1 MEAGGRV
8 QCYVTPVPTCRAGR
22 PGDPSF
28 PSAGAFAWSPPRSRL
43 GRAGVRTDDP
53 ARRPRRPRRGRG
65 AGRAPR
71 TPSGLAARSP
81 AGLWQEQRGVVPVEW
96 HTWQVSVA
104 TKTRCSCTSR
114 GVTWLGPSRGSGHGL
129 NACVPPP
136 TTHQIAYVEILT
148 PRSDG
153 TRRWGLQELLCP
165 PEWDW
170 PLLTKLESP
179 SPLPPRE
186 DAGRRPALDRDH
198 VAL

>member
-1 MEAGGRV
+1 MPLIRRTGLEAGGRV

-53 ARRPRRPRRGRG
+53 ARRPRRGRG

-114 GVTWLGPSRGSGHGL
+114 GVTWLGPRL
-129 NACVPPP
+129 NACVPCPPPP
-136 TTHQIAYVEILT
+136 TKSHMLRY
-148 PRSDG
+148 S
-153 TRRWGLQELLCP
+153 P
-165 PEWDW
+165 PEVMAQGDGDFRSCSA
-170 PLLTKLESP
+170 LLNGIGP
-179 SPLPPRE
+179 S
-186 DAGRRPALDRDH
+186 
-198 VAL
+198 